1 MVLRLRN
8 LVLNIS
14 KRVSLATSIMTISLS
29 FSLPTKALPELGEN
43 NFSSDSAHRIQQ
55 TDYNWR
61 DSSNNSLQLRKNQ
74 KPINSLSQVNDVDRL
89 RDISPVDWAYEALV
103 NLASRYGCVTGFP
116 NQTYRGNQVLSRYE
130 FAAGLNSCLNKLET
144 AISASE
150 SVSTDD
156 LEILLRL
163 MQDFQAELAII
174 RGKTDGLQARTT
186 ELELTQFSS
195 TTKLSGEAIFGLG
208 SVFAGN
214 TDKSTVL
221 GDRVRLELNT
231 SFNGKDLLFTRL
243 ATGNFPSLTGNTSFQ
258 GDLGFSQPED
268 NDLQLEV
275 LHYTFPISSSTE
287 IILGATGTAADDL
300 VDTVSIL
307 DGDGASGAIS
317 LFGTRNPIY
326 YPPGDA
332 GLGIIQS
339 LGANL
344 EVSGGYLA
352 AEADRP
358 QEGGI
363 LETPYSAIAQVLF
376 TPVNSLDVAF
386 TYVHSRNQSDT
397 ETGSKKAN
405 LQSFTV
411 NDLFPKGVSTV
422 SDSYG
427 IELSWAISDRV
438 VLGGWGGLSKVSALS
453 TLEGRIDRGTQDIW
467 NTALTL
473 ALPDLGKEGNMA
485 GIIVGVEPTV
495 TKSTINNVPKNEDL
509 SLHVEAFYQYRVN
522 DYLAVTPGVV
532 WIAAPD
538 NDLKNEDLV
547 IGTIRTTFSF

>member
-1 MVLRLRN
+1 
-8 LVLNIS
+8 
-14 KRVSLATSIMTISLS
+14 MTISLS
-29 FSLPTKALPELGEN
+29 FSLPTKALPELGAN
-43 NFSSDSAHRIQQ
+43 SFSSGSAHRIQQ
-55 TDYNWR
+55 ADYDWR
-61 DSSNNSLQLRKNQ
+61 DYRNNSLQLNENQ
-74 KPINSLSQVNDVDRL
+74 EPVNSLSQVNDVDRL

-103 NLASRYGCVTGFP
+103 NLASRYGCITGFP

-144 AISASE
+144 VISASE

-156 LEILLRL
+156 IEILLRL
-163 MQDFQAELAII
+163 MQDFQAELAVI

-186 ELELTQFSS
+186 ELELTQFSN

-208 SVFAGN
+208 SVFAGE
-214 TDKSTVL
+214 TERSTVF

-231 SFNGKDLLFTRL
+231 SFNGKDLLLTRL
-243 ATGNFPSLTGNTSFQ
+243 STGNFPSLTGNTSFQ
-258 GDLGFSQPED
+258 GDLSFSQPEN

-275 LHYTFPISSSTE
+275 LHYTFPLGSSTE
-287 IILGATGTAADDL
+287 IILGATGMAADDL

-352 AEADRP
+352 AEADLP

-405 LQSFTV
+405 IQSFTV

-427 IELSWAISDRV
+427 IELSWAISDRL

-473 ALPDLGKEGNMA
+473 ALPDLGKEGNLA

-495 TKSTINNVPKNEDL
+495 TKSTINNVPKDDDF

-538 NDLKNEDLV
+538 NDLKNNDLV